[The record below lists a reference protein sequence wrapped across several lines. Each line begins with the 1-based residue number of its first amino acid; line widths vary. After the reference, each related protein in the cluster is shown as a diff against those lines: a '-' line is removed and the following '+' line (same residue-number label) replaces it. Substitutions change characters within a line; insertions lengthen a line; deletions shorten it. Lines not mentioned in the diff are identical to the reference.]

1 MKKILFYLFLLLNIQ
16 WLLQPQ
22 PLSAQKKVVI
32 MGSSTAA
39 GQGASTPTAS
49 WVGRLQTHF
58 RQNNNDGLDT
68 TVTSIARSG
77 HTSYDQ
83 MPTDFVPSIP
93 GRPLPDPNHNVTR
106 ALSFS
111 PDVII
116 INLPTN
122 DIANGYTKKENM
134 DNFRTM
140 YQAITAANAKCYIT
154 TSQPRSLSVALRDS
168 LKTLADSVRNNFG
181 LYSIDFWTDLVS
193 TDGLN
198 FIRPEVSVGDG
209 IHINDLGH
217 NYVFIRTR
225 DRNIFSSN
233 IPLPLRKL
241 DFKAQLVNNNVRLT
255 WRSELEEAG
264 TTYEL
269 QRKTGSGT
277 GFQPIF
283 SKAANGA
290 GQITD
295 YTWTDQNPLPGQ
307 NQYRLKMIEPSKES
321 YSSTVSI
328 LYKPKGFAIQRL
340 YLDNSSA
347 NLLVQV
353 KSQKE
358 QQVLVEIINTA
369 GIVLLQRKQTLSSS
383 FSQFSLP
390 VARLAAGQYFLQI
403 RDSENYNSVQ
413 AFFK

>member
-1 MKKILFYLFLLLNIQ
+1 
-16 WLLQPQ
+16 
-22 PLSAQKKVVI
+22 

-39 GQGASTPTAS
+39 GQGSSSPATS

-58 RQNNNDGLDT
+58 RQNNSDGLDT

-83 MPTDFVPSIP
+83 MPTGFVPAIA

-140 YQAITAANAKCYIT
+140 YQAITAANVKCYIT

-181 LYSIDFWTDLVS
+181 LYAIDFWTDLVS

-225 DRNIFSSN
+225 DRNIFANN
-233 IPLPLRKL
+233 IPLPLRLL
-241 DFKAQLVNNNVRLT
+241 DFKAQLVNNNVVLT

-269 QRKTGSGT
+269 QRKTVSGT
-277 GFQPIF
+277 SFQPIF
-283 SKAANGA
+283 LKTANGTA
-290 GQITD
+290 QVSA
-295 YTWTDQNPLPGQ
+295 YNWTDQNPLPGQ
-307 NQYRLKMIEPSKES
+307 NQYRLKMIEPNKES
-321 YSSTVSI
+321 YSSTVSVT
-328 LYKPKGFAIQRL
+328 YKPKSFDIRQL
-340 YLDNSSA
+340 YLDNSSS
-347 NLLVQV
+347 NLVVQLS
-353 KSQKE
+353 SQKE
-358 QQVLVEIINTA
+358 QQVLVELINTA
-369 GIVLLQRKQTLSSS
+369 GVILLQRKQTVSSS
-383 FSQFSLP
+383 FNQFSLQ
-390 VARLAAGQYFLQI
+390 VAQLAAGQYFLRI
-403 RDSENYNSVQ
+403 RDNGNNYAIQ
-413 AFFK
+413 AFLK

>member
-1 MKKILFYLFLLLNIQ
+1 MKKLLFYLFVLVISLC
-16 WLLQPQ
+16 LLQPV
-22 PLSAQKKVVI
+22 SAQKKVVI

-39 GQGASTPTAS
+39 GQGASTPANS

-58 RQNNNDGLDT
+58 RQNNSDGLDT
-68 TVTSIARSG
+68 TVTSIAFSG
-77 HTSYDQ
+77 QTSYHQ
-83 MPTDFVPSIP
+83 MPTGFVSPIP
-93 GRPLPDPNHNVTR
+93 GRPAPDPNSNVTR

-134 DNFRTM
+134 NNFRAM
-140 YQAITAANAKCYIT
+140 YQAITAANVKCYIT

-181 LYSIDFWTDLVS
+181 LYSIDFWSDLVS

-225 DRNIFSSN
+225 DRNIFANN
-233 IPLPLRKL
+233 IPLPLRL
-241 DFKAQLVNNNVRLT
+241 IDFKAQLIANKVIVK
-255 WRSELEEAG
+255 WRSELEEPG

-269 QRKTGSGT
+269 QRKTESGT
-277 GFQPIF
+277 GFQPVF
-283 SKAANGA
+283 SKAATGT
-290 GQITD
+290 GQATD
-295 YTWTDQNPLPGQ
+295 YSWTDISPLAGQ
-307 NQYRLKMIEPSKES
+307 NQYRLKMTEPNKES
-321 YSSTVSI
+321 YSSTVSVI
-328 LYKPKGFAIQRL
+328 YKPKSFDIRRL
-340 YLDNSSA
+340 YIDNSLS
-347 NLLVQV
+347 NLVVQIN
-353 KSQKE
+353 SQKE
-358 QQVLVEIINTA
+358 QHVLVEVINTA
-369 GIVLLQRKQTLSSS
+369 GVVLLQRKQVIGSTVN
-383 FSQFSLP
+383 QFSLP
-390 VARLAAGQYFLQI
+390 VAHLAAGQYFFRV
-403 RDSENYNSVQ
+403 RDAENNYSVQ

>member
-1 MKKILFYLFLLLNIQ
+1 MKKILFYLLMLVNSL
-16 WLLQPQ
+16 WLLQ
-22 PLSAQKKVVI
+22 PLSAQKKIVV

-39 GQGASTPTAS
+39 GQGSSSPSTS
-49 WVGRLQTHF
+49 WVGRLQSHF
-58 RQNNNDGLDT
+58 RKNTGDGLDT

-83 MPTDFVPSIP
+83 MPTGFVSSIP

-111 PDVII
+111 PDIII

-134 DNFRTM
+134 DNFRAM
-140 YQAITAANAKCYIT
+140 YQAITAANVKCYIT

-181 LYSIDFWTDLVS
+181 LYSIDFWSDLVS

-225 DRNIFSSN
+225 DRNIFANN
-233 IPLPLRKL
+233 IPLPLRL
-241 DFKAQLVNNNVRLT
+241 IDFKAQLTTDKVVLT
-255 WRSELEEAG
+255 WRSELEETG

-269 QRKTGSGT
+269 QRKTGSST
-277 GFQPIF
+277 GFQSIYF
-283 SKAANGA
+283 RTATGT
-290 GQITD
+290 GQATD
-295 YTWTDQNPLPGQ
+295 YSWTDMSPVAGQ
-307 NQYRLKMIEPSKES
+307 NQYRLKMTEPNKES
-321 YSSTVSI
+321 YSSTVSVI
-328 LYKPKGFAIQRL
+328 YKPKSFDIRRL
-340 YLDNSSA
+340 YIDNSLS
-347 NLLVQV
+347 NLVVQIN
-353 KSQKE
+353 SQKE
-358 QQVLVEIINTA
+358 QQVLVELINTA
-369 GIVLLQRKQTLSSS
+369 GIVLLQRKQIISSS
-383 FSQFSLP
+383 FNQFSLP
-390 VARLAAGQYFLQI
+390 VAHLAAGQYFLRV
-403 RDSENYNSVQ
+403 RDAENNYSVQ